1 MESGVFCY
9 VLADFV
15 LATRRR
21 TKKSQVVINSGL
33 VIDHN
38 EIQCGNVEISMFLI
52 NKGFSFLIHLIPV
65 DHKDYRF

>member
-33 VIDHN
+33 VIDRN

-52 NKGFSFLIHLIPV
+52 NK
-65 DHKDYRF
+65 